1 MLSIVDDSSLTCSVS
16 TSSDKLRRSSQTATG
31 NPAKTS
37 STSTMVMES
46 LLAKYSLTLS
56 LQAATRP
63 GAVGESY
70 SGSAGWDAL
79 ATISASL
86 SSFFGVIAVGR
97 HASVPIPQFASS
109 CGTLSCELR
118 NQKGLCRRRS
128 AYGSG
133 LTRHEAKPA
142 PTSVCG

>member
-70 SGSAGWDAL
+70 SGSAGWGAL

-86 SSFFGVIAVGR
+86 SSFFGIIATRG
-97 HASVPIPQFASS
+97 
-109 CGTLSCELR
+109 GTLVSRFRSSQALAAHFRVTSES
-118 NQKGLCRRRS
+118 KMTGGRRS
-128 AYGSG
+128 AYD
-133 LTRHEAKPA
+133 L
-142 PTSVCG
+142 